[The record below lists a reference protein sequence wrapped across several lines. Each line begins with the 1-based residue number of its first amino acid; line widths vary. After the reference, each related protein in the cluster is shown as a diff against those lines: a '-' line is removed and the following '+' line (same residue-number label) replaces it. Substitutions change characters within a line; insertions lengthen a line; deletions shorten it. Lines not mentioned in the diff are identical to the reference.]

1 MKKTFSKIFNVVID
15 ILIVLVLV
23 ISVITLISVFA
34 TTRGGEGVPNLF
46 GKAPISVL
54 TDSMKGDAEDNFNK
68 GDLLICDVVK
78 DGEIKT
84 FEVGDIVTFRQDVN
98 GDGKADLVTHRLYQK
113 QADGSFFTKG
123 DANTSYDQ
131 NPANATVFSNLY
143 PDDILAVYHGSKIP
157 GVGNFVDFIRSPL
170 GFFICILLPM
180 IIFFIYQ
187 AIRVI
192 INAMAYSKEKGRLQA
207 QEAINNSELTE
218 EQKAKAIA
226 EYLAQQKGK
235 QDAEIAQQEE
245 NSEAV
250 PQSAPDAPKTDEGID
265 EKSDETTV

>member
-1 MKKTFSKIFNVVID
+1 MKKAKKIFNVVID
-15 ILIVLVLV
+15 ILIILVLI
-23 ISVITLISVFA
+23 ISVFTLISVFA
-34 TTRGGEGVPNLF
+34 TTKDGKGVPNLF

-54 TDSMKGDAEDNFNK
+54 TDSIAGDKEDNFNK

-78 DGEIKT
+78 DGEKKT

-98 GDGKADLVTHRLYQK
+98 NDGNLDLVTHRLYQK

-123 DANTSYDQ
+123 DANSSYDQ
-131 NPANATVFSNLY
+131 TPANATVFGNLY

-192 INAMAYSKEKGRLQA
+192 INAMAYCKEKGRLQA

-245 NSEAV
+245 NSEAEA
-250 PQSAPDAPKTDEGID
+250 QSAPDAPKTDEGID
-265 EKSDETTV
+265 EKSEETTV